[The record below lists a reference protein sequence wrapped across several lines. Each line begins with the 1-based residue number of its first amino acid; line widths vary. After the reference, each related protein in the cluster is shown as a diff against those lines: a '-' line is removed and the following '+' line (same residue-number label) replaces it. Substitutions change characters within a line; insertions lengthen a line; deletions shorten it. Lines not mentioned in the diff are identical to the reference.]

1 MVEVTGTTPVD
12 ETAFEEALGEAVWKG
27 CASGYRLEIQQWIL
41 SRVQFYA
48 RCSSLVEGSSVREM
62 NDLSFLELKPE
73 HHIRQSTLT
82 PDQLIYA
89 YLNYLRVHF
98 KSEFK
103 DVMPQQATDVPPIM
117 VANSTHQVHTPST
130 THREVKGPKKRVA
143 LSSQPTAPAPSWTNQ
158 DFPPLGTSAIEIH
171 QVYELNVLVLLGGA
185 PNKPTKAIHTPKK
198 PLKDKRRIRSTLL
211 STTPQVDDGGGGKL
225 FTSAA
230 NIDVPLKKDVMAKF
244 ETRLMAPPS
253 SLQEGSTPHL
263 SCPQPSVESTN
274 NHDPP
279 PPDFDNAPDVEHE
292 VVVLD
297 EIDHTPSPAALL
309 YSFLL
314 QSKLAP
320 CTTIELQWLFSLLVQ
335 KPSDNDPTSKQFA
348 MSVLNTI
355 PSWLE
360 AYGVDILKLV
370 IDAFQKARVATPLL
384 DRFVLYLDQYEGDR
398 ATESQVAGAP
408 LPIES
413 EAIPSLHGNFALPFR
428 EDTDS
433 RLHFRTPHESVVF
446 TNREKAR
453 DGFLAL
459 LRSWQNAQSAIAV
472 RRQEDVRP
480 PSAVL
485 DDLLVENHWWFAQLF
500 VMELLQVAA
509 NPVGE
514 HDHDLVRQIIH
525 DDKQLKNA
533 DRLRKLH
540 QRFTHVPSTQPQ
552 LTLEKPRDPSHAAAP
567 CAAAA
572 SFPDNQRFFYDFLVM
587 TNHFQFSSLVA
598 VVLQSHLC
606 QTLATFQSTSSSSL
620 STTAMRKQF
629 NVKVLQAKL
638 LGKFLGW
645 LHYAPCWSSTP
656 RSFSKHNA
664 AMEAATREAIG
675 MRNHVQV
682 PLDIASYITTAVA
695 QHTLMAHVPWVCEY
709 MAMVAKDPVA
719 CATAY
724 FRADVPTFRRFLQ
737 TIHQDDKQAT
747 SRKVKLRPLVVQE
760 PSLLA
765 PSLDTPPPS
774 TPPSTSSP
782 FSPKNRVESAL
793 TLAFY
798 KQYPSV
804 KPTIEFVVDTM
815 MTNVCHFAN
824 TTLLQ
829 PAAAAFVDRLHATM
843 DPTLVKDDQTN
854 WISAQVRLHLPA
866 AKAQVSKQLSKMY
879 FMEKHLVFTRRHT
892 VARMRKMKKES
903 PPPTPIST
911 ASTALDRMYALSKL
925 VLEDDPIVHLRAFA
939 DLVTCTQVTPVVLC
953 CLSDTLPHIPLDHP
967 SVVADVVRCIHHV
980 LVAPPHTHETFAAA
994 SVTSIV
1000 SASLNRDKTDLT
1012 VQLIRDLCDVWPPLG
1027 GSIQAV
1033 LMHARHTHGDLVRRV
1048 YSHNA
1053 LLFAAAMAAITL
1065 PSTPHPSTSPA
1076 VIY

>member
-1 MVEVTGTTPVD
+1 
-12 ETAFEEALGEAVWKG
+12 
-27 CASGYRLEIQQWIL
+27 
-41 SRVQFYA
+41 
-48 RCSSLVEGSSVREM
+48 M

-103 DVMPQQATDVPPIM
+103 DVIPQQATDVPPIM
-117 VANSTHQVHTPST
+117 VTNSTHQVHTPST
-130 THREVKGPKKRVA
+130 THREVKGPKKRVS

-158 DFPPLGTSAIEIH
+158 DFPPLGTSAIAIH
-171 QVYELNVLVLLGGA
+171 QV
-185 PNKPTKAIHTPKK
+185 
-198 PLKDKRRIRSTLL
+198 
-211 STTPQVDDGGGGKL
+211 DDGGKL

-230 NIDVPLKKDVMAKF
+230 NVDVPLKKDVMAKF

-253 SLQEGSTPHL
+253 SLQEGATPHL

-335 KPSDNDPTSKQFA
+335 KTSDIDPTSKQFA

-453 DGFLAL
+453 DGFLSL

-567 CAAAA
+567 CATAA

-606 QTLATFQSTSSSSL
+606 QTLATFQSSSSSSL

>member
-1 MVEVTGTTPVD
+1 
-12 ETAFEEALGEAVWKG
+12 
-27 CASGYRLEIQQWIL
+27 
-41 SRVQFYA
+41 
-48 RCSSLVEGSSVREM
+48 M

-171 QVYELNVLVLLGGA
+171 QV
-185 PNKPTKAIHTPKK
+185 
-198 PLKDKRRIRSTLL
+198 
-211 STTPQVDDGGGGKL
+211 DDGGGGKL

-230 NIDVPLKKDVMAKF
+230 NVDVPLKKDVMAKF

-253 SLQEGSTPHL
+253 SLQEGATSHL
-263 SCPQPSVESTN
+263 SCPQPSMESTN

-292 VVVLD
+292 VLVLD

-459 LRSWQNAQSAIAV
+459 LRSWQNAQSAIPV

-606 QTLATFQSTSSSSL
+606 QTLATFQPTSSSSL

-724 FRADVPTFRRFLQ
+724 FRAVLARLHQVFCSRRLNESPRENAWFVALQLEALLKGTPHQQQPSQAGMMVAARRLVPSMSGSTATDDESNNVATLLDEPCQGMDGTLFLANNLFVQCCVQDVPTFRRFLQ

-782 FSPKNRVESAL
+782 FSPKNLVESAL

-903 PPPTPIST
+903 TPPTPIST

-994 SVTSIV
+994 LVTSIV

-1033 LMHARHTHGDLVRRV
+1033 IMHARHTHGDLVRRV

-1053 LLFAAAMAAITL
+1053 LLFATAMAAITL
-1065 PSTPHPSTSPA
+1065 ASTPHPSTSPA

>member
-1 MVEVTGTTPVD
+1 V
-12 ETAFEEALGEAVWKG
+12 
-27 CASGYRLEIQQWIL
+27 
-41 SRVQFYA
+41 
-48 RCSSLVEGSSVREM
+48 
-62 NDLSFLELKPE
+62 
-73 HHIRQSTLT
+73 
-82 PDQLIYA
+82 
-89 YLNYLRVHF
+89 
-98 KSEFK
+98 
-103 DVMPQQATDVPPIM
+103 
-117 VANSTHQVHTPST
+117 
-130 THREVKGPKKRVA
+130 
-143 LSSQPTAPAPSWTNQ
+143 
-158 DFPPLGTSAIEIH
+158 
-171 QVYELNVLVLLGGA
+171 
-185 PNKPTKAIHTPKK
+185 
-198 PLKDKRRIRSTLL
+198 
-211 STTPQVDDGGGGKL
+211 
-225 FTSAA
+225 
-230 NIDVPLKKDVMAKF
+230 
-244 ETRLMAPPS
+244 
-253 SLQEGSTPHL
+253 
-263 SCPQPSVESTN
+263 
-274 NHDPP
+274 
-279 PPDFDNAPDVEHE
+279 
-292 VVVLD
+292 
-297 EIDHTPSPAALL
+297 
-309 YSFLL
+309 
-314 QSKLAP
+314 
-320 CTTIELQWLFSLLVQ
+320 
-335 KPSDNDPTSKQFA
+335 
-348 MSVLNTI
+348 
-355 PSWLE
+355 
-360 AYGVDILKLV
+360 
-370 IDAFQKARVATPLL
+370 
-384 DRFVLYLDQYEGDR
+384 
-398 ATESQVAGAP
+398 
-408 LPIES
+408 
-413 EAIPSLHGNFALPFR
+413 AIPSLHGNFALPFR

>member
-1 MVEVTGTTPVD
+1 
-12 ETAFEEALGEAVWKG
+12 
-27 CASGYRLEIQQWIL
+27 
-41 SRVQFYA
+41 
-48 RCSSLVEGSSVREM
+48 M

-103 DVMPQQATDVPPIM
+103 DVIPQQATDVPPIM
-117 VANSTHQVHTPST
+117 VTNSTHQVHTPST
-130 THREVKGPKKRVA
+130 THREVKGPKKRVS

-158 DFPPLGTSAIEIH
+158 DFPPLGTSAIAIH
-171 QVYELNVLVLLGGA
+171 QV
-185 PNKPTKAIHTPKK
+185 
-198 PLKDKRRIRSTLL
+198 
-211 STTPQVDDGGGGKL
+211 DDGGKL

-230 NIDVPLKKDVMAKF
+230 NVDVPLKKDVMAKF

-253 SLQEGSTPHL
+253 SLQEGATPHL

-335 KPSDNDPTSKQFA
+335 KTSDIDPTSKQFA

-453 DGFLAL
+453 DGFLSL

-567 CAAAA
+567 CATAA

-606 QTLATFQSTSSSSL
+606 QTLATFQSSSSSSL

-664 AMEAATREAIG
+664 AMEAATREAVG

-695 QHTLMAHVPWVCEY
+695 EHTLMAHIPWVCDY

-724 FRADVPTFRRFLQ
+724 FRAVLARLHQVFCSRRLNESPRENAWFVALQLEALLKGTPQQQPSQAGMMMVATRLVLSTSGNDDDESNNVATLLDEPCQGMDGTLFLANNLFVQCCVQDVPKFRRFLQ
-737 TIHQDDKQAT
+737 TIHQDDRQAT

-774 TPPSTSSP
+774 TPPSTSPP
-782 FSPKNRVESAL
+782 FCPKNRVESAL

-829 PAAAAFVDRLHATM
+829 PAAGAFVDRLHATM

-866 AKAQVSKQLSKMY
+866 AKAQVSKQLSKMF
-879 FMEKHLVFTRRHT
+879 FMEKHLVF
-892 VARMRKMKKES
+892 K
-903 PPPTPIST
+903 
-911 ASTALDRMYALSKL
+911 
-925 VLEDDPIVHLRAFA
+925 DDI
-939 DLVTCTQVTPVVLC
+939 
-953 CLSDTLPHIPLDHP
+953 
-967 SVVADVVRCIHHV
+967 
-980 LVAPPHTHETFAAA
+980 
-994 SVTSIV
+994 
-1000 SASLNRDKTDLT
+1000 
-1012 VQLIRDLCDVWPPLG
+1012 
-1027 GSIQAV
+1027 
-1033 LMHARHTHGDLVRRV
+1033 
-1048 YSHNA
+1048 
-1053 LLFAAAMAAITL
+1053 
-1065 PSTPHPSTSPA
+1065 
-1076 VIY
+1076 